1 MLDAI
6 RAAGRTGLAG
16 LDTEELRRSG
26 RRLGPAGVLACLVL
40 LVWASLAGHALA
52 EARTALVV
60 GNSKYT
66 SNPLANPGND
76 AEAIAKA
83 LTSVGFSVT
92 KLVDADAAA
101 FRRAVV
107 AFGRKLRT
115 TEGVGLFYYAGHG
128 VQIDGENYLIPVAAD
143 IQQARD
149 AIAEGVSLGEVLRT
163 MDSAA
168 NRINIVVLD
177 ACRNNPYGSG
187 TRGAQ
192 GLAPVSAPAGTLIAF
207 STAPGTVALDGDG
220 GRSPYSA
227 ALAETIPMPGIV
239 LEEVFRQTRRR
250 VLAATEGRQT
260 PWEHSSL
267 TREFHFKPRAAL
279 PETSARPV
287 AAAEASPGDL
297 EEIRAWEK
305 VKASGSAALI
315 RRHLEAYPNGVF
327 AELARYKL
335 DQLRAHASNDEG
347 FAGWLGTI
355 LKPEPGDPEAER
367 LLEEGVKLEAKG
379 QPGSLSEAFQRYRSA
394 AERGLPAA
402 MHRLARAYDKGLGA
416 GRDLSAAAQWY
427 RRAAE
432 HGSAPAMAALGTMH
446 EFGEGVPQ
454 SMAEALRLYRL
465 AAETGDVNGMTNLAY
480 LHQLGKGVTP
490 DAAEARRWY
499 GLAAEHGQ
507 ARAMF
512 NLALMHLRGEGGPAD
527 ASAAARLLA
536 GAADKGHAG
545 AMRELALLADTGRGT
560 PRDPRMAARWLLA
573 ALKAGNTEARIDLF
587 VRSGKWSVETR
598 REIRQQLSEAGQL
611 AGGPGSSIDRPVRRA
626 LEAFAA
632 RP

>member
-1 MLDAI
+1 MAAI
-6 RAAGRTGLAG
+6 HAAALKRLGRVSGRAAALGCLAAVALCLLAG
-16 LDTEELRRSG
+16 R
-26 RRLGPAGVLACLVL
+26 
-40 LVWASLAGHALA
+40 ALA

-60 GNSKYT
+60 GNSKYA

-92 KLVDADAAA
+92 KLVDADAAT
-101 FRRAVV
+101 FRRAIVT
-107 AFGRKLRT
+107 FGRTLRT

-149 AIAEGVSLGEVLRT
+149 AIAEGISLGEVLRT

-177 ACRNNPYGSG
+177 ACRNNPYSSG

-227 ALAETIPMPGIV
+227 ALAEMIPASGIV

-267 TREFHFKPRAAL
+267 TREFHFRPKEAM
-279 PETSARPV
+279 PETSARPI
-287 AAAEASPGDL
+287 AGADPSSRDL

-315 RRHLEAYPNGVF
+315 RRHLESYPNGVF

-367 LLEEGVKLEAKG
+367 LLEEGVKLEARG
-379 QPGSLSEAFQRYRSA
+379 EPGSLSEAFQRYRTA
-394 AERGLPAA
+394 ADRGLPAA
-402 MHRLARAYDKGLGA
+402 MHRLARAYDRGLGVT
-416 GRDLSAAAQWY
+416 RDLPAAAEWY

-432 HGSAPAMAALGTMH
+432 LGSAPSMAALGTMH
-446 EFGEGVPQ
+446 EFGEGVAQ

-465 AAETGDVNGMTNLAY
+465 AAEAGDTNGMTNLAY
-480 LHQLGKGVTP
+480 LHQLGKGVAQDP
-490 DAAEARRWY
+490 VEARRWY
-499 GLAAEHGQ
+499 GLAADQGQ

-527 ASAAARLLA
+527 PSAAARLLA

-545 AMRELALLADTGRGT
+545 AMRELALLNDTGRGT
-560 PRDPRMAARWLLA
+560 PRDPRAAARWLLA
-573 ALKAGNTEARIDLF
+573 AFKAGNTEARMDLF
-587 VRSGKWSVETR
+587 VRSGKWSPETR
-598 REIRQQLSEAGQL
+598 REVRRHLSESGQPT
-611 AGGPGSSIDRPVRRA
+611 GGPGSAIDGRTRRA
-626 LEAFAA
+626 LDAFAA